1 VRILYAGNFEWP
13 SQQARAIQTIH
24 TGHALSRAGAS
35 VRLITARP
43 TGTPIAPEEA
53 LRLYGLEPHPRF
65 TFSSV
70 PVLRIGDALSFIEI
84 HKRLATTNVSYCL
97 GAAASL
103 LTGGKAKRPDW
114 IFTRDPRVAWTFIK
128 LRSLT
133 GVRVVYEV
141 HELFGTRPRDNRS
154 LDQSEQRGVAD
165 RTRSLEKFVIQQSDR
180 LITLTEACRK
190 LIQEVHQ
197 VPEPRIRTIP
207 DGTRPIPVEPASL
220 RNRRSVAYVG
230 QLYRWKGVD
239 TLINAFSKVPEATLS
254 IVGSGEMRDGRD
266 VDRDRLE
273 RLTLELGI
281 TDRIT
286 FHDFVP
292 YEDVP
297 RYLASAEVA
306 VVPLPDVLMSRY
318 FTSPLKLFDAMAA
331 GTALV
336 ASDLDSIREVLRDGE
351 NAVLVEPDS
360 SDALAAGIRQLL
372 DDPAQAERLA
382 CTARSEVEQYT
393 WERRA
398 ERILEFLSEPAD

>member
-24 TGHALSRAGAS
+24 TGHALSRAG
-35 VRLITARP
+35 VRVQLITARP
-43 TGTPIAPEEA
+43 TGTPIASDEA

-65 TFSSV
+65 SFQSL
-70 PVLRIGDALSFIEI
+70 PVVRAGEALSFIEI
-84 HKRLATTNVSYCL
+84 HKRLAATNLSYCV

-103 LTGGKAKRPDW
+103 LSGGKAKRPDW

-128 LRSLT
+128 LRPLT
-133 GVRVVYEV
+133 SVRVVYEV

-154 LDQSEQRGVAD
+154 LDQSEQSGVAG

-180 LITLTEACRK
+180 LITLTDACRQ
-190 LIQEVHQ
+190 LIIDLHQ
-197 VPEPRIRTIP
+197 VSEARIRAIP
-207 DGTRPIPVEPASL
+207 DGTRPVTVDTTTVRDS
-220 RNRRSVAYVG
+220 RSVAYVG

-239 TLINAFSKVPEATLS
+239 TLITAFSKVPDATLS
-254 IVGSGEMRDGRD
+254 IVGSGEKRDGRD

-273 RLTLELGI
+273 RLTVELGLSGR
-281 TDRIT
+281 TT

-292 YEDVP
+292 YEEVP
-297 RYLASAEVA
+297 RYLASAGVA

-331 GTALV
+331 GAALV

-360 SDALAAGIRQLL
+360 SDAMAIGIRRLL
-372 DDPAQAERLA
+372 DDPAHAARLA
-382 CTARSEVEQYT
+382 CKARSDVEQYT

-398 ERILEFLSEPAD
+398 ERILEFLGGTAD